1 MRVYLIR
8 HAECEDN
15 VVEVNGK
22 HGMTRAE
29 FNAFLRNAPHS
40 PLTARGQEQA
50 QVLVQQ
56 LAEISFARLY
66 TSPLPRA
73 LATAT
78 VLAEAQGLTP
88 VVIDDLRELMP
99 PPLPENGRDASL
111 RRLFLA
117 AYASMLLSPAS
128 LDRLTA
134 ASRRARAVWQKITA
148 EPAEDVAVV
157 SHGWFIT
164 VLLLSLRFDPHWR
177 ILARDL
183 ANCGISMVASR
194 YTSF

>member
-15 VVEVNGK
+15 VVEVSGK
-22 HGMTRAE
+22 HRMTRAD
-29 FNAFLRNAPHS
+29 FNRFLHNGPHS

-50 QVLVQQ
+50 QA
-56 LAEISFARLY
+56 LAQRLADIPFDRLY

-73 LATAT
+73 LATAA
-78 VLAEAQGLTP
+78 VLGEAQGLTP
-88 VVIDDLRELMP
+88 IVIEDLRELQP
-99 PPLPENGRDASL
+99 PPLREGGRDASL

-117 AYASMLLSPAS
+117 AYAGMLLSPAS

-148 EPAEDVAVV
+148 EPAEHVAVI
-157 SHGWFIT
+157 SHGWFIMI
-164 VLLLSLRFDPHWR
+164 LLLNLRFDSHWR
-177 ILARDL
+177 ILSRDL
-183 ANCGISMVASR
+183 ANCGISLVVSR
-194 YTSF
+194 